1 MKTSEIIVKQLK
13 VGGFDDNF
21 SYLLYHAG
29 SGDAALVDPCG
40 DIQIIETAI
49 NTCGIVE
56 PRYILLTHGHGDH
69 SSGVNAVR
77 NFFDAPVLAHPHNPF
92 PHERDLHDREKLPF
106 GNLDIEVLFT
116 PGHSEDSVCYHLSDD
131 SAVFTGDTLFID
143 CCGYCKPGKMFKTM
157 REVLYPLNDSNIV
170 YSGHDY
176 GHVPFA
182 ALGEQKQTNP
192 YLYIKEL
199 NEFIEAVKKL

>member
-13 VGGFDDNF
+13 AGGFDDNF
-21 SYLLYHAG
+21 SYLLHHAG
-29 SGDAALVDPCG
+29 SGDAVLVDPCG
-40 DIQIIETAI
+40 DIRVIEAAI
-49 NTCGIVE
+49 NACGAVKPE
-56 PRYILLTHGHGDH
+56 YILLTHGHHDH
-69 SSGVNAVR
+69 TSAVSAVR
-77 NFFDAPVLAHPHNPF
+77 EFFNAPVLAHPVCTF
-92 PHERDLHDREKLPF
+92 PHERTLHDREKLPF
-106 GNLDIEVLFT
+106 GNLDIEVLFS
-116 PGHSEDSVCYHLSDD
+116 PGHSADSVCYHLTDD

-143 CCGYCKPGKMFKTM
+143 CCGYCKPEKMFKTM

-182 ALGEQKQTNP
+182 TLGEEKQTNP

-199 NEFIEAVKKL
+199 NEFIEAVKRL